1 MKKIIITCEHGG
13 NRIPDEYISLF
24 SGYENLLTTHKA
36 YDPGALELS
45 QKFAGTLTVSCY
57 SSTFSRLLV
66 DLNRSLKRRS
76 IFSEVTR
83 GLSRNEKE
91 KILDKYYYSY
101 RKRLENEIVYH
112 VNCDDEVIHISVH
125 SFTPVLKDVERKA
138 DTAFL
143 YDNSRKREK
152 EFCCLW
158 KSSLMRMD
166 SGLKIR
172 FNYPYSGKPEG
183 LTAYFRKRLPEDCYI
198 GIELEVNQKHVYG
211 NQTRWSNLQDSI
223 VGSFQD
229 AMKI

>member
-13 NRIPDEYISLF
+13 NRIPNEYTALF
-24 SGYENLLTTHKA
+24 SGYEDLLNTHKA

-57 SSTFSRLLV
+57 SSTVTRLLV

-83 GLSRNEKE
+83 GLSRYEKE
-91 KILDKYYYSY
+91 RILEKYYYSY
-101 RKRLENEIVYH
+101 RKRLENDIFYH
-112 VNCDDEVIHISVH
+112 IDHDDEVIHISVH

-152 EFCCLW
+152 DFCWLW
-158 KSSLMRMD
+158 KRYLKQMEP
-166 SGLKIR
+166 GLKIR

-183 LTAYFRKRLPEDCYI
+183 LTAYFRKRLPEECYI
-198 GIELEVNQKHVYG
+198 GIELEVNQKYING
-211 NQTRWSNLQDSI
+211 NQTRWINLQNKI
-223 VGSFQD
+223 IGSFLD
-229 AMKI
+229 AVKI